1 MGVDE
6 TTDQLRT
13 TTAEFSASQ
22 RSTMRTSD
30 KRFTRR
36 SMVGP
41 PTDPNSECTGF
52 AWTEDH
58 PGEFPWTLPEIGR
71 QAGVGRSSSFLT
83 LSGDAW
89 TSNDHGDDLQSP

>member
-36 SMVGP
+36 SMVG
-41 PTDPNSECTGF
+41 TADRSELGMYRVRVDGGSSWRVPVDSPRDR
-52 AWTEDH
+52 A
-58 PGEFPWTLPEIGR
+58 PGRRWTLIFLPN
-71 QAGVGRSSSFLT
+71 AVGRRL
-83 LSGDAW
+83 DK
-89 TSNDHGDDLQSP
+89 Q